1 MLKSTGF
8 SRELSA
14 PSADVLRRAL
24 LLIVGLTALLLLVGA
39 GVAYWFFARDGFREA
54 LEAQATAWLG
64 HPVRIGS
71 ASVQFLPRLAV
82 ELRGVR
88 VGEPVQLT
96 LDDVDL
102 ASDLRPLF
110 SGRIENAEVSISESR
125 IDLPLPFGLPERS
138 AGGNAADGSDA
149 AVRIVSIK
157 SIALRSVR
165 LRSRGREIVVSADSA
180 YGGTALALNSFTAE
194 AGGTTLKAEGL
205 MTLSP
210 RIDARINA
218 VANRLDLDEL
228 LALADAFAPA
238 SGGSPRDAGQSP
250 RVAANISAG
259 EATAGGVQVRNLT
272 TTLVRDGS
280 SVSLTPLQFDAFG
293 GHYSSS
299 IQARVGKELSA
310 TIESKIDK
318 VDVAQLAAFGG
329 SPDSVTGTLSAAG
342 RFTGSGADFA
352 QMLKNASGSGSAS
365 IVNGSIRRLNLVRTV
380 VLFFGRP
387 APDAGES
394 TDRFDRL
401 EARFTLANRVVK
413 AEPLSLHAPDAD
425 MAGSGTLNLETDAL
439 DGRVDV
445 RLSEA
450 LSRQAGTDLYR
461 YTREG
466 NRVVLPAAIGG
477 TLTNPRLTID
487 VGAAA
492 KRGLRNEVER
502 RMKGILD
509 GLGR

>member
-1 MLKSTGF
+1 M
-8 SRELSA
+8 
-14 PSADVLRRAL
+14 LRRLVLLIGGVAAL
-24 LLIVGLTALLLLVGA
+24 LVIVTAA
-39 GVAYWFFARDGFREA
+39 AAYWFFARDGFRQA

-64 HPVRIGS
+64 HPVRIS
-71 ASVQFLPRLAV
+71 AARVQFLPRLAV
-82 ELRGVR
+82 ELRDVR

-96 LDDVDL
+96 LDDIDL

-110 SGRIENAEVSISESR
+110 NGRIENADVAISGSR
-125 IDLPLPFGLPERS
+125 IDLPLPFGLPEESGRG
-138 AGGNAADGSDA
+138 AGADSGA
-149 AVRIVSIK
+149 PVRIVSIK

-194 AGGTTLKAEGL
+194 SGGTTLEAEGL
-205 MTLSP
+205 MVLTP

-238 SGGSPRDAGQSP
+238 SSGSRQDAGQSP
-250 RVAANISAG
+250 RVAANISAE
-259 EATAGGVQVRNLT
+259 EATAGGIKVRNLT

-280 SVSLTPLQFDAFG
+280 SVSLTPLQFEAFG
-293 GHYSSS
+293 GRYASS
-299 IQARVGKELSA
+299 IQARVGKQLSA
-310 TIESKIDK
+310 TIESKIEN

-329 SPDSVTGTLSAAG
+329 SPDSVTGTLSG
-342 RFTGSGADFA
+342 TGKFTGSGPDFA
-352 QMLKNASGSGSAS
+352 QLLHNASGSGSAS

-401 EARFTLANRVVK
+401 DARFSLANRVVR
-413 AEPLSLHAPDAD
+413 AEPMSLNAPDAD

-445 RLSEA
+445 TLSEA
-450 LSRQAGTDLYR
+450 LSRQAGTDLIR

-477 TLTNPRLTID
+477 TLKNPRLTID

>member
-1 MLKSTGF
+1 MIAGV
-8 SRELSA
+8 A
-14 PSADVLRRAL
+14 A
-24 LLIVGLTALLLLVGA
+24 LIVVVAAGA
-39 GVAYWFFARDGFREA
+39 AYWFFARDGFRQA

-64 HPVRIGS
+64 HPVRIS
-71 ASVQFLPRLAV
+71 AARVQFLPRLAV
-82 ELRGVR
+82 QLRDIR
-88 VGEPVQLT
+88 VGEPVRLT
-96 LDDVDL
+96 LDEVDL
-102 ASDLRPLF
+102 ASDLRPLVN
-110 SGRIENAEVSISESR
+110 GRIENADLAISGSA
-125 IDLPLPFGLPERS
+125 IDLPLPFGLPQGPGR
-138 AGGNAADGSDA
+138 DA
-149 AVRIVSIK
+149 TANSGASVRIVSIK

-194 AGGTTLKAEGL
+194 SGGTTLKAEGL
-205 MTLSP
+205 MVLSP

-228 LALADAFAPA
+228 LALADAFAPSA
-238 SGGSPRDAGQSP
+238 DGSVRDARQSP
-250 RVAANISAG
+250 RVAASISAD
-259 EATAGGVQVRNLT
+259 EATAGGVKVRNFA
-272 TTLVRDGS
+272 TTLVRDGN
-280 SVSLTPLQFDAFG
+280 SVSLSPLQFEAFG
-293 GHYSSS
+293 GRYASS
-299 IQARVGKELSA
+299 IQARVGTQLSG
-310 TIESKIDK
+310 TIESKIENI
-318 VDVAQLAAFGG
+318 DVAQLAAFGG
-329 SPDSVTGTLSAAG
+329 SPDSVTGTLSGAG
-342 RFTGSGADFA
+342 KFAGSGADFA
-352 QMLKNASGSGSAS
+352 QMLRNASGSGSAS

-401 EARFTLANRVVK
+401 DTRFSLADRVVK
-413 AEPLSLHAPDAD
+413 AEPLSLNAPDAD
-425 MAGSGTLNLETDAL
+425 MTGSGTLNLETDAL

-450 LSRQAGTDLYR
+450 LSRQAGTDLFR

-466 NRVVLPAAIGG
+466 NRIVLPAAIGG
-477 TLTNPRLTID
+477 TLTNPRLTIN

-492 KRGLRNEVER
+492 QRGLRNEVER

>member
-8 SRELSA
+8 SGELGA
-14 PSADVLRRAL
+14 PSPDVLRRLILLIAGVAAL
-24 LLIVGLTALLLLVGA
+24 LVLVA
-39 GVAYWFFARDGFREA
+39 AAAAYWFFARDGFRQA

-64 HPVRIGS
+64 HPVRIS
-71 ASVQFLPRLAV
+71 AARVQFLPRLAV
-82 ELRGVR
+82 ELRDVR

-96 LDDVDL
+96 LDDIDL

-110 SGRIENAEVSISESR
+110 NGRIENADVAISGSR
-125 IDLPLPFGLPERS
+125 IDLPLPFGLPQESGRD
-138 AGGNAADGSDA
+138 AGANSRAP
-149 AVRIVSIK
+149 VRIVSIK

-194 AGGTTLKAEGL
+194 SGGTTLEAEGL
-205 MTLSP
+205 MVLSP

-238 SGGSPRDAGQSP
+238 SSSRRDAGQSP
-250 RVAANISAG
+250 RVAANISAD
-259 EATAGGVQVRNLT
+259 EATAGGVRVRNFT

-280 SVSLTPLQFDAFG
+280 SVSLTPLQFEAFG
-293 GHYSSS
+293 GRYASS
-299 IQARVGKELSA
+299 IQVRVGKQLSA
-310 TIESKIDK
+310 TIESKIEN

-329 SPDSVTGTLSAAG
+329 SPDSVTGTLSG
-342 RFTGSGADFA
+342 TGKFTGSGPDFA
-352 QMLKNASGSGSAS
+352 ELMHNASGSGSAL

-401 EARFTLANRVVK
+401 DARFSLANRVVK
-413 AEPLSLHAPDAD
+413 ADPMSLNAPDAD

-445 RLSEA
+445 TLSEA
-450 LSRQAGTDLYR
+450 LSRQAGTDLIR

-477 TLTNPRLTID
+477 TLKNPRLTID

-502 RMKGILD
+502 RMKGIFD

>member
-8 SRELSA
+8 SRELGA
-14 PSADVLRRAL
+14 PSPDVLRRLILLIAGVAAL
-24 LLIVGLTALLLLVGA
+24 LVVVAAGA
-39 GVAYWFFARDGFREA
+39 AYWFFARDGFRQA

-64 HPVRIGS
+64 HPVRIS
-71 ASVQFLPRLAV
+71 TASVQFLPRLAV
-82 ELRGVR
+82 ELRHIR
-88 VGEPVQLT
+88 VGEPVRLT
-96 LDDVDL
+96 LDEVDL
-102 ASDLRPLF
+102 ASDLRALF
-110 SGRIENAEVSISESR
+110 NGRIENADVAISGSN
-125 IDLPLPFGLPERS
+125 IDLPLAFGLPEQSGRDAS
-138 AGGNAADGSDA
+138 TSSDA
-149 AVRIVSIK
+149 PVRIVSIK

-194 AGGTTLKAEGL
+194 SGGTTLKAEGL
-205 MTLSP
+205 MVLSP

-238 SGGSPRDAGQSP
+238 SGGSPRNAGQSP
-250 RVAANISAG
+250 RVAANISAD

-293 GHYSSS
+293 GRYSSS
-299 IQARVGKELSA
+299 IQVRVGKELSA

-352 QMLKNASGSGSAS
+352 QMLKSASGSGAAS

-401 EARFTLANRVVK
+401 EARFSLANRVVK
-413 AEPLSLHAPDAD
+413 AEPLSLNAPDAD

-466 NRVVLPAAIGG
+466 NRVVLPASIGG